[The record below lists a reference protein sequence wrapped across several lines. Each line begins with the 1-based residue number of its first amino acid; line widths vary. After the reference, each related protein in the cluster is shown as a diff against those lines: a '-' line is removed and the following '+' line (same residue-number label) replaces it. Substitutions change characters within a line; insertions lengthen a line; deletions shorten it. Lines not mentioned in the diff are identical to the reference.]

1 MGEHFEISIKFMKN
15 IYYALISQAILAFI
29 FGFLILFF
37 PVLLAILVASLII
50 ASGVLALSWAVKIKK
65 YTKIRIDL

>member
-29 FGFLILFF
+29 FGLLILFF

-50 ASGVLALSWAVKIKK
+50 ASGVLAISWAVKIKK
-65 YTKIRIDL
+65 YTKIKIDL